1 MYEKQYGIPCDQNVA
16 KEARQS
22 IGKPTNNK
30 RLSSLLKLK
39 TYASK
44 MDMTRRLTMERNSMS
59 LMGMTAQTKLL
70 QKMQKAQS
78 HVFEDSSPEKKQMVD
93 FLRSERRNL
102 RKKDWELEIRRRKSI
117 PAKQPSVDS
126 PSVVCQT
133 PANITNQSS
142 ILS

>member
-1 MYEKQYGIPCDQNVA
+1 MYEKQYGIPCGPDVV
-16 KEARQS
+16 EGARQS

-30 RLSSLLKLK
+30 RISSLLKLK

-44 MDMTRRLTMERNSMS
+44 MEMTRRLTIERNSMS

-70 QKMQKAQS
+70 HKMKKTQS
-78 HVFEDSSPEKKQMVD
+78 HMATDSSPEKKQMVD
-93 FLRSERRNL
+93 FLRSERRKL
-102 RKKDWELEIRRRKSI
+102 RKKDQELEIRRRPSR
-117 PAKQPSVDS
+117 PAKQTSVDS

-133 PANITNQSS
+133 PAKITNQSS